1 MQGIELITSK
11 EFERMRDETDL
22 AIIPVGAIEIY
33 GPHLP
38 LGTDSI
44 VAERIAQRVASRVKC
59 FFIPVIPI
67 GYSWGL
73 MEYPGTLT
81 VKPRT
86 LEVYLGEV
94 CDSLIYWGIR
104 RILFLNTHLGNV
116 QSINVIAE
124 EIQRK
129 HRVRCAQVDW
139 WRFVKWQS
147 EGIVETGELAH
158 GHASETATS
167 IMLYL
172 LPEVVNL
179 ECVKESSPHIKD
191 NFPDVIQ
198 YPNFK
203 SITETGTVGNPTV
216 ATAEKGEAI
225 VERSV
230 NRIVDFI
237 ECGFLPFP
245 KD

>member
-1 MQGIELITSK
+1 MQGIALITSK
-11 EFERMRDETDL
+11 EFEEMKGETDL

-44 VAERIAQRVASRVKC
+44 VAEKIAQLVASRIKC
-59 FFIPVIPI
+59 FLIPLVPI

-86 LEVYLGEV
+86 LEYYLREV
-94 CDSLIYWGIR
+94 CESLIHWGIQ

-124 EIQRK
+124 EIQRRHK
-129 HRVRCAQVDW
+129 VRCAQVDW
-139 WRFVKWQS
+139 WRFVKVQA

-172 LPEVVNL
+172 LPEVVKSEYL
-179 ECVKESSPHIKD
+179 TEHPPRRKD
-191 NFPDVIQ
+191 KFLDIIQ

-203 SITETGTVGNPTV
+203 SITETGAVGNPTV
-216 ATAEKGEAI
+216 ATVEKGKAI

-230 NRIVDFI
+230 NRIIDFI
-237 ECGFLPFP
+237 EVGFSPSL
-245 KD
+245 KG

>member
-1 MQGIELITSK
+1 MQGIALITSK
-11 EFERMRDETDL
+11 EFEEMKGKTDL

-44 VAERIAQRVASRVKC
+44 VAEKIAQLVASRVKC
-59 FFIPVIPI
+59 FLTPLIPI
-67 GYSWGL
+67 GYSLGL
-73 MEYPGTLT
+73 MEYSGTLT
-81 VKPRT
+81 VQPQT
-86 LEVYLGEV
+86 LECYLREV
-94 CDSLIYWGIR
+94 CESLIYWGIQ

-116 QSINVIAE
+116 QSINMVAE

-129 HRVRCAQVDW
+129 HKVQCAQVDW
-139 WRFVKWQS
+139 WRFVK
-147 EGIVETGELAH
+147 GLAKGVVETGELAH

-172 LPEVVNL
+172 MPEG
-179 ECVKESSPHIKD
+179 VKSEGLMEHHSLRKD
-191 NFPDVIQ
+191 PFPDIIQ

-203 SITETGTVGNPTV
+203 SITETGALGNPTS

-237 ECGFLPFP
+237 ECGFLLLP
-245 KD
+245 KG